1 MAGLAPITQNP
12 TIETKKFVI
21 ETIFESRSNTT
32 RNGLFDRYFKY
43 YVEELEMV
51 QFRGITQMAPVT
63 PLAVKTHAD
72 ILVVIREIQTSC
84 LLPKCK
90 LRDKLRVHFPEAE
103 DPELNASIDLAL
115 RLWLMLNIRD
125 PRLKLQAP
133 RTPILAWGET
143 LPLRDFIDHTFP
155 RSKCQI
161 GVRDSRLH
169 PSFTAAFMVEVCDL
183 HLEWTDCLA
192 DHLRLDRRKR
202 ALRVYS
208 YKECLQSALERRD
221 RNEQAGVEL
230 LFSPFFWE
238 NLLLILLI
246 RSGLP
251 REVLVETI
259 HSLNLLFPH
268 WDATTDRLLGEHD
281 QDFHR
286 LGPYDGPPTLNL
298 MEFNHWRD
306 RLLELYDVVFQ
317 SPPVSWKQ
325 LWRDRRSPQQFWT
338 FWIALVILVLT
349 LISTI
354 ASIMQACASFRPP
367 QC

>member
-143 LPLRDFIDHTFP
+143 LPLRDFIDHTF
-155 RSKCQI
+155 
-161 GVRDSRLH
+161 H
-169 PSFTAAFMVEVCDL
+169 
-183 HLEWTDCLA
+183 
-192 DHLRLDRRKR
+192 
-202 ALRVYS
+202 
-208 YKECLQSALERRD
+208 D
-221 RNEQAGVEL
+221 RNA
-230 LFSPFFWE
+230 
-238 NLLLILLI
+238 
-246 RSGLP
+246 RS
-251 REVLVETI
+251 E
-259 HSLNLLFPH
+259 
-268 WDATTDRLLGEHD
+268 
-281 QDFHR
+281 
-286 LGPYDGPPTLNL
+286 
-298 MEFNHWRD
+298 
-306 RLLELYDVVFQ
+306 
-317 SPPVSWKQ
+317 
-325 LWRDRRSPQQFWT
+325 
-338 FWIALVILVLT
+338 
-349 LISTI
+349 
-354 ASIMQACASFRPP
+354 
-367 QC
+367 